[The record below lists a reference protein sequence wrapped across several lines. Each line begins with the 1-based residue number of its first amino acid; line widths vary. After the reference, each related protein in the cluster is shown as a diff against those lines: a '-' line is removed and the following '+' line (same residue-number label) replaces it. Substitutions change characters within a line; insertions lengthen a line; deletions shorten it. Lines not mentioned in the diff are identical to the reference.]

1 MNPSLEGTIQNFIDG
16 LDAEAHRLWLRG
28 NFDASAD
35 YASAHDALERFF
47 ERDMECEMENEA
59 ERRGVAR
66 DEAALRDGWS
76 GAAEM
81 QHLQA
86 EARKLK

>member
-28 NFDASAD
+28 NFDAASD

-47 ERDMECEMENEA
+47 EDDMEREMDASNQA
-59 ERRGVAR
+59 RGEAR
-66 DEAALRDGWS
+66 DEAAIRHAYD

-81 QHLQA
+81 QHLMA